1 MKCSAEDSTVAIAL
15 TTENGQARAG
25 VADRGR
31 GIGDAD
37 SAGLSS
43 RFRRGS
49 NVVDVVGSGLV
60 CLSAPALAFDIE
72 DRIRTG
78 QKVPQAMLS
87 ILSTTDIPAAEPL
100 LRLSAGTPGAGGGL
114 CGRLGDGFAH
124 AQGEVAG
131 VALPHWAHWRD
142 LVFGFA
148 LGPVVIVATAS
159 AFDPSHPAKTRCE
172 LIDALRDDP
181 ERFRGKLGTHDPAAS
196 EVGYL
201 FATQDASFV
210 NTF

>member
-100 LRLSAGTPGAGGGL
+100 LRAYLQERP
-114 CGRLGDGFAH
+114 
-124 AQGEVAG
+124 AQAVDYV
-131 VALPHWAHWRD
+131 VAL
-142 LVFGFA
+142 
-148 LGPVVIVATAS
+148 ATALPMHR
-159 AFDPSHPAKTRCE
+159 ARWRGWRCR
-172 LIDALRDDP
+172 IGRTGATWSSALRWG
-181 ERFRGKLGTHDPAAS
+181 RW
-196 EVGYL
+196 
-201 FATQDASFV
+201 
-210 NTF
+210 